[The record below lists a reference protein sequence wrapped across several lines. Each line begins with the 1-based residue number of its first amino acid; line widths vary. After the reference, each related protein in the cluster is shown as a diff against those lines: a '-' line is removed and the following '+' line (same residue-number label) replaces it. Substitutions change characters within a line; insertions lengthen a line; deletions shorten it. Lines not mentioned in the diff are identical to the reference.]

1 MTTLLRFI
9 VDRFLVLPLGAA
21 IALVWA
27 NTAGE
32 SYFRTA
38 HALAFPVN
46 EIGMA
51 FFLALMTQE
60 VIEAVVPGGALYTW
74 RRWGLPMIGAAGGAL
89 GAIGVYL
96 FVVGV
101 THEEVLTAAWPV
113 AVAVDVAAGYYILK
127 VIRPPHGAIPFLLLV
142 AFGIDAL
149 VLGVLT
155 FWPARLEPTMTSG
168 ILMFAALALA
178 LFLRRRHVGVFWP
191 YLTVCGTLSW
201 LALFL
206 AGIHPALALVPIAA
220 FLPHRP
226 RGRRDLFADP
236 SSDNAVRQAEH
247 RWNYAVQGVLFLFGL
262 VNAGVLMT
270 AYDTGTWAVLAA
282 ALVGRPGGIVIAV
295 GMAVAA
301 GWHLPR
307 PMTWRDLVVVALATS
322 CGFTFALFVATS
334 LLPMGGV
341 LTQIKAG
348 ALATASG
355 ALAPVLAAR
364 LLRVGRFA
372 RSTSV
377 QQGYSPAPRTAH

>member
-1 MTTLLRFI
+1 MTTVLRFI
-9 VDRFLVLPLGAA
+9 VDRFLLLPLGAA

-60 VIEAVVPGGALYTW
+60 IVEAVMPGGALYTW
-74 RRWGLPMIGAAGGAL
+74 RRWGLPMIGAIGGAL
-89 GAIGVYL
+89 GAVGVYL
-96 FVVGV
+96 LVVEV
-101 THEEVLTAAWPV
+101 RHEQVLAAAWPV

-127 VIRPPHGAIPFLLLV
+127 IIKPHHGAIPFMLLV
-142 AFGIDAL
+142 AFGIDAMVVAVMTL
-149 VLGVLT
+149 
-155 FWPARLEPTMTSG
+155 WPSGLKPTTTSV
-168 ILMFAALALA
+168 ILMLAALALA
-178 LFLRRRHVGVFWP
+178 VILRRRHVLAFWP
-191 YLTVCGTLSW
+191 YMVVCGALSW
-201 LALFL
+201 LAFFL

-226 RGRRDLFADP
+226 RSHNLFADP
-236 SSDNAVRQAEH
+236 PPDDAVHQAEH

-270 AYDTGTWAVLAA
+270 AYDTGTWAVIAA
-282 ALVGRPGGIVIAV
+282 ALVGRPAGILIAV
-295 GMAVAA
+295 GVAVGV
-301 GWHLPR
+301 GWQLPR
-307 PMTWRDLVVVALATS
+307 PMTWRDLIVVALATS

-348 ALATASG
+348 ALSTAAG
-355 ALAPVLAAR
+355 ALAPIAAAR
-364 LLRVGRFA
+364 LLRVGRF
-372 RSTSV
+372 RRGSTRQKDFSA
-377 QQGYSPAPRTAH
+377 SFRTAH

>member
-60 VIEAVVPGGALYTW
+60 VIEAMIPGGALYTW

-96 FVVGV
+96 FVVGAG
-101 THEEVLTAAWPV
+101 HEQVLEAAGPV

-127 VIRPPHGAIPFLLLV
+127 IIKPHRGAIPFMLLV

-149 VLGVLT
+149 VVAVLT
-155 FWPARLEPTMTSG
+155 LWPSRLEPTVTSG

-178 LFLRRRHVGVFWP
+178 FILRRRHVRAFWP
-191 YLTVCGTLSW
+191 YLTVCGALSW

-206 AGIHPALALVPIAA
+206 AGIHPALALVPIAV

-226 RGRRDLFADP
+226 RAHDVFANP
-236 SSDNAVRQAEH
+236 AAENAVRETEH
-247 RWNYAVQGVLFLFGL
+247 RWNDAVQGVLFLFGL

-282 ALVGRPGGIVIAV
+282 ALVGRPSGIVVAV
-295 GMAVAA
+295 AIAVAA
-301 GWHLPR
+301 GWRLPR
-307 PMTWRDLVVVALATS
+307 PMTWRDVIVIALATS

-348 ALATASG
+348 ALSTALG
-355 ALAPVLAAR
+355 ALAPIVAAR
-364 LLRVGRFA
+364 LLRVGRFGRDTTVA
-372 RSTSV
+372 
-377 QQGYSPAPRTAH
+377 QGYSRVPRTAH

>member
-60 VIEAVVPGGALYTW
+60 VIEGVIPGGALHTW
-74 RRWGLPMIGAAGGAL
+74 RRWGLPMIGAVGGAL

-101 THEEVLTAAWPV
+101 KHEDVLTAAWPV

-127 VIRPPHGAIPFLLLV
+127 VIKPPHGAIPFMLLV

-149 VLGVLT
+149 VIAVLT
-155 FWPARLEPTMTSG
+155 FWPARLEPTMTSA

-178 LFLRRRHVGVFWP
+178 LILRRRRVVAFWP
-191 YLTVCGTLSW
+191 YMTVCGTLSW

-206 AGIHPALALVPIAA
+206 TGIHPALALVPIAA
-220 FLPHRP
+220 FLPHRA
-226 RGRRDLFADP
+226 RGDNLFADP
-236 SSDNAVRQAEH
+236 SAENAVRQTEH

-282 ALVGRPGGIVIAV
+282 ALVGRPGGIVAAV
-295 GMAVAA
+295 GIAVAA

-307 PMTWRDLVVVALATS
+307 PMTWRDLIVVAFATS

-348 ALATASG
+348 ALSTALG
-355 ALAPVLAAR
+355 ALAPVVAAR
-364 LLRVGRFA
+364 LLRVGRFGHNTTA
-372 RSTSV
+372 P
-377 QQGYSPAPRTAH
+377 QGYSRVPRTAH